1 MTTVKIKRLNNAVGA
16 DWQSWLLLWQRL
28 SANTVQLALSEF
40 QLPRRWALHIKLLQT
55 ANQPQYYSQSRYNRS
70 D

>member
-16 DWQSWLLLWQRL
+16 DWQSCLLLWQRL

-40 QLPRRWALHIKLLQT
+40 QLPRQWALHIELLQT